1 MIQMNLSVKQ
11 THRYGEKTYGG
22 QEGRVGRGRIAWEL
36 GISRCK
42 LLYIYIER
50 ERERESEWR
59 NNTVLLWSTG
69 NAIQYPVINHHGML
83 FYINVISK

>member
-42 LLYIYIER
+42 LPYIYIYRER
-50 ERERESEWR
+50 ERERE
-59 NNTVLLWSTG
+59 NG
-69 NAIQYPVINHHGML
+69 
-83 FYINVISK
+83 